1 MKPFLPRGVAEM
13 EQEKLVGEVR
23 GQRLFLG
30 YDLLEDGEGG
40 RRRGRGRRRGGFTRQ
55 GAPRKKILV
64 VDGDGDFESRIGRHR
79 EKRAPKIRAR

>member
-1 MKPFLPRGVAEM
+1 MKSFLPRGVAEM
-13 EQEKLVGEVR
+13 EQEELVGEVR

-40 RRRGRGRRRGGFTRQ
+40 RRRGRGRRRRGGFTRR
-55 GAPRKKILV
+55 GAPRKILV

-79 EKRAPKIRAR
+79 E

>member
-30 YDLLEDGEGG
+30 YDLLEDGEGS
-40 RRRGRGRRRGGFTRQ
+40 RRGRRRGGFTR
-55 GAPRKKILV
+55 GAPRKILV
-64 VDGDGDFESRIGRHR
+64 VDGDGDFESRIGRHC
-79 EKRAPKIRAR
+79 E

>member
-1 MKPFLPRGVAEM
+1 M

-40 RRRGRGRRRGGFTRQ
+40 RRRGRGRRRRGGFTRR

-64 VDGDGDFESRIGRHR
+64 VDGDGEFVSRIGRAR
-79 EKRAPKIRAR
+79 E

>member
-1 MKPFLPRGVAEM
+1 MKPFLPRGVAEV

-23 GQRLFLG
+23 GQRLCLG

-40 RRRGRGRRRGGFTRQ
+40 RRRGRGRRRRGGFTRQ

-64 VDGDGDFESRIGRHR
+64 VDGGDGDFESRIGRHR
-79 EKRAPKIRAR
+79 E